1 MGAKLFSIFR
11 LKRVMMCNPC
21 NIFRSYKRKVD
32 NELFVMISVFFR
44 GGREKLFPFLL
55 KKRSQVPGLGL
66 DRVSLNRSSFDV
78 DKKFLRQVF

>member
-1 MGAKLFSIFR
+1 MSTIKHILVTGGGGYIG
-11 LKRVMMCNPC
+11 
-21 NIFRSYKRKVD
+21 
-32 NELFVMISVFFR
+32 SV
-44 GGREKLFPFLL
+44 LVPFLL